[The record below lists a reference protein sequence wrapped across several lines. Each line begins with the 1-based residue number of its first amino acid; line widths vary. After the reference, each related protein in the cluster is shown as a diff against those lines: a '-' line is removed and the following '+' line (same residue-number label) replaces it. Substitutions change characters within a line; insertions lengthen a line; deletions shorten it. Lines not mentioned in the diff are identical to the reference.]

1 MNDGSST
8 NKTDEKTDMSDG
20 QEMKILEGKLKVIS
34 SVWVFSGGFSIELC
48 LFVCVFLYTLYI
60 PDNDYD

>member
-8 NKTDEKTDMSDG
+8 NKTDDKTEMSDG

-34 SVWVFSGGFSIELC
+34 SV
-48 LFVCVFLYTLYI
+48 
-60 PDNDYD
+60 